1 MYVPAHFDASD
12 PAFCHAVIRGSPFAP
27 LVMAGTAS
35 HLPFLLDADRGPL
48 GTLVAHVAAAS
59 PHADAALAGAPALVL
74 FTGAH
79 AYVSP
84 SWYQVA
90 PAVPTW
96 NYCAV
101 HVHAVPRPLDDG
113 ATRAYLDQLATTFD
127 TSGWRLSTQPAEY
140 QTKMLRGIVAFELPI
155 DRLEGK
161 AKLSQNRSAADRDGV
176 IAALERSLV
185 STDHDV
191 AAWMRGKPRGKR

>member
-1 MYVPAHFDASD
+1 
-12 PAFCHAVIRGSPFAP
+12 
-27 LVMAGTAS
+27 
-35 HLPFLLDADRGPL
+35 
-48 GTLVAHVAAAS
+48 
-59 PHADAALAGAPALVL
+59 
-74 FTGAH
+74 
-79 AYVSP
+79 
-84 SWYQVA
+84 
-90 PAVPTW
+90 
-96 NYCAV
+96 
-101 HVHAVPRPLDDG
+101 LDDG